1 MVSQEYVL
9 NILIFNVCS
18 VSASSGPSSTSGE
31 LSLASLSAASPP
43 PADSTQPQDD
53 WIVQWRDG
61 STATD
66 ATCEAAGGC
75 SQRFRRALSGAALRL
90 ARANLSSFL
99 LAHRDEV
106 AAVYADS
113 EIRVGSMEVQDLGSS
128 SAQLA
133 LGSSSWSGLW
143 GLDRLDQSSL
153 PMDGLYHYEA
163 DGAGVTAYI
172 IDSGVRAS
180 HEQFRASGGGG
191 ASRASEAFTSLSSG
205 TPGEDCQGHGTH
217 VAGVVGGLTFGV
229 AKGITLRALRV
240 LNCDGTGLVS
250 GAIAA
255 LDWLLE
261 NGSRPAVVTM
271 SMAGAVSQALDD
283 AVSAVV
289 DAGFVV
295 AVAAGNGDAD
305 ACEVSPARTAA
316 ALTVGASDGNDRR
329 LFYKAGSASN
339 YGACVDIFAPGTN
352 IQSAGISSDSATA
365 YRTGTSQA
373 APFVAGAAALR
384 LQGAPYTSPADVRA
398 ALVGA
403 AAQGKL
409 QPPEDSSWTFE
420 GSGTSNLLVQS
431 LWSTPSGAPSPS
443 GSASPATAWVGSPAP
458 SWSAP
463 TAAATST
470 SPGEQ
475 AFASLPPPSTN
486 KTAAASPTLAG
497 DADALSGGASP
508 PPPPPLADSSV
519 VPIPGSDLQWALSA
533 WGACEAS
540 SCLQERDVACQTVNG
555 TAAAEAACQG
565 YAVLAGEA
573 EPAAYQACCDGT
585 DVEGSSD
592 GLGSGAITAIVVGSL
607 AGVAL
612 LALVVV
618 GACALR
624 RRRLA
629 AAAAEGK
636 RPPSPIDAELAL
648 PPPPPPI
655 LTPHSVYVARAV
667 PPEDVALRERYQ
679 PAGPAFVPGTQT

>member
-1 MVSQEYVL
+1 M
-9 NILIFNVCS
+9 CS

-43 PADSTQPQDD
+43 PPADSTQPQDD

-66 ATCEAAGGC
+66 AACEAAGGC

-133 LGSSSWSGLW
+133 LGASSWSGLW

-180 HEQFRASGGGG
+180 HEQFRASGGG

-384 LQGAPYTSPADVRA
+384 LQGAPDTSPAD
-398 ALVGA
+398 
-403 AAQGKL
+403 GKL

-443 GSASPATAWVGSPAP
+443 GSASPATA
-458 SWSAP
+458 WSAP

-508 PPPPPLADSSV
+508 TPSPPPADSSV

-618 GACALR
+618 GA
-624 RRRLA
+624 
-629 AAAAEGK
+629 
-636 RPPSPIDAELAL
+636 
-648 PPPPPPI
+648 
-655 LTPHSVYVARAV
+655 VYVARAV